1 MIQDYRVYEMTKREK
16 LLFYA
21 GGGGAVFAVAMLFF
35 DSPGLSLAAAPL
47 ILIFEGQRC
56 DALARRRR
64 DRLAS
69 EFVDL
74 LYSLAAAISVGAHMK
89 QALCEARDNLLVMYT
104 GDQSIAS
111 QSSYFTLQPVKH
123 RRVHRRTLKPES
135 SLIVSELNEMLC
147 KIENTNQS
155 EKELLFDFAKRS
167 GIEDIKNFVEV
178 YYICRD
184 TGGNLIHAIN
194 KSSQMIADKIIVEKD
209 IKVFI
214 SQKSFEGKII
224 AALPLIIL
232 MFLRLVSP
240 EYLEPLYQTQSG
252 NILMMMAIICMIIA
266 YKYSEKLTDT
276 SFEQTVESSLP
287 EFLNRISL
295 LLNAGMV
302 VDAVFEKIGCEG
314 ENAENKLIRDFSK
327 VYKEAVR
334 SNDSVTKVFR
344 QYAVAQG
351 NREIIRIAGIFVD
364 NMGKGTMISEKIEA
378 QSEML
383 WHISKKS
390 VEERGK
396 LAETKLSF
404 PMGLMLLVV
413 IVITTAPALMNL

>member
-1 MIQDYRVYEMTKREK
+1 
-16 LLFYA
+16 
-21 GGGGAVFAVAMLFF
+21 
-35 DSPGLSLAAAPL
+35 
-47 ILIFEGQRC
+47 
-56 DALARRRR
+56 
-64 DRLAS
+64 
-69 EFVDL
+69 
-74 LYSLAAAISVGAHMK
+74 
-89 QALCEARDNLLVMYT
+89 
-104 GDQSIAS
+104 
-111 QSSYFTLQPVKH
+111 
-123 RRVHRRTLKPES
+123 
-135 SLIVSELNEMLC
+135 
-147 KIENTNQS
+147 
-155 EKELLFDFAKRS
+155 
-167 GIEDIKNFVEV
+167 
-178 YYICRD
+178 
-184 TGGNLIHAIN
+184 
-194 KSSQMIADKIIVEKD
+194 MIADKIIVEKD